1 MNVESIMGLKVSDK
15 VVSEFFKSIDKVK
28 KTTFGLHHLNAE
40 VSAEMADVEVQNPS
54 VSNGRKFRVEAVEG
68 HPDYHIYSS
77 ASIPYIEPRVPFSI
91 SKAELQ
97 MIEEGL
103 EPFELS
109 PLEEAM
115 KTLLKLEEEAFF
127 KGFNQPGAKGLYPI
141 LKSKAIETDGSPQS
155 MINSLLMG
163 AVSLKD
169 HFVESPYRIV
179 MGKDLIPYT
188 AQLVSGRTLASII
201 EAELGEEIEVSNVI
215 QGGVLLP
222 VKTDDIVIENGKALT
237 LVVDHMTDEAVH
249 FYLTESFRIQYL
261 NDHVAMPIQL
271 SN

>member
-15 VVSEFFKSIDKVK
+15 VVSEFFKAIDKVK
-28 KTTFGLHHLNAE
+28 KTTFGLHRININPALDSNE
-40 VSAEMADVEVQNPS
+40 VVTLSTSVSA
-54 VSNGRKFRVEAVEG
+54 GRKFRVEVASG
-68 HPDYHIYSS
+68 ADAYHLYSN

-91 SKAELQ
+91 SKEELQ

-103 EPFELS
+103 EPFQLS

-115 KTLLKLEEEAFF
+115 KKMLYLEEEAFF
-127 KGFNQPGAKGLYPI
+127 KGFDQPGAKGLYPI
-141 LKSKAIETDGSPQS
+141 LENDAIGTDGTPQS
-155 MINSLLMG
+155 MINSLLKG
-163 AVSLKD
+163 AITLKD
-169 HFVESPYRIV
+169 HFVEKPYRIV

-188 AQLVSGRTLASII
+188 AQLESGRTLASII

-215 QGGVLLP
+215 EGGMLLP
-222 VKTDDIVIENGKALT
+222 VQTDDIVIENGKALT

-261 NDHVAMPIQL
+261 NNNIGAPIQL
-271 SN
+271 RK